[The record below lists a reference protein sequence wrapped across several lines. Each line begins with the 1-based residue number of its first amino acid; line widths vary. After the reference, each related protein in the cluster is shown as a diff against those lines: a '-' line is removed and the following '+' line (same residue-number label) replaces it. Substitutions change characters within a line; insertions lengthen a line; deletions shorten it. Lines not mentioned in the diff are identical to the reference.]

1 MGRQGAFLTYGR
13 KTHELRA
20 IEERVRDYD
29 VLYRELDED

>member
-20 IEERVRDYD
+20 IEELRAVGPA
-29 VLYRELDED
+29 VGQ